1 MNRCAAC
8 GHTNKPHA
16 QFCARCGR
24 AMTETEAYAPL
35 RAGQTLKSGAYT
47 VAQQLGTGGMGAVYL
62 AKKVIAGQPRNV
74 VVKEMLDYLDP
85 ADFPSRADYRRAMAA
100 AKRRFEEEA
109 ATLANLSHTAIPRID
124 DYFVEGQHNYI
135 VMEYISGRDLRQG
148 LTHDDPDGELV
159 AGAPY
164 PQAQV
169 LRWGVELCRVLEYLA
184 QQRPPV
190 MHHDVKPAN
199 IILDTNSGTV
209 RLVDFGTAKA
219 RMLAPDGHVGV
230 QQSSIYGTAGY
241 AAPEMYRQN
250 SSPRSDVYSLAATLY
265 HLLTDDD
272 PRDHPFD
279 FPRLDDLDPDV
290 AQVLRWGL
298 ADRSEERP
306 DAEQFRAALEMILTP
321 SQVQP
326 FIFESGDMAY
336 TPEALVP
343 LSDRYWHEARE
354 YLRHGDYGQWFRK
367 LHRNDLLAF
376 VRDSQNLRD
385 PDAQLEALLHHLDP
399 HLPYPDV
406 QLSTTHLPFG
416 RTARG
421 RTLEQSLTLS
431 LNSRGYARLMFYP
444 LGRWIDVQP
453 REVELSSAVGD
464 VSQATVTVTLDTS
477 PLRIGSQQIP
487 VVEVVPSRAT
497 PIQQKQQIH
506 AEVEI
511 ARWSTL
517 LYESAEVV
525 YAVGDALVTVGQV
538 LLWLLAGIVLTL
550 VGRKWPRKEL
560 SEGDLVLFILLAL
573 FLLAL
578 LVLLQEY
585 TLEAFLLWLVSI
597 IVVGQ
602 AFRRRRRA
610 QKERNSTDRE
620 TGL

>member
-8 GHTNKPHA
+8 GHTNKPQA

-24 AMTETEAYAPL
+24 AMTEVETYAPL

-47 VAQQLGTGGMGAVYL
+47 VTQQLGTGGMGAVYL

-74 VVKEMLDYLDP
+74 VIKEMLDYLDP

-109 ATLANLSHTAIPRID
+109 ATLAHLSHTAIPRID

-135 VMEYISGRDLRQG
+135 VMEYISGRDLRQA
-148 LTHDDPDGELV
+148 LTHDDPDGEV
-159 AGAPY
+159 VIGAPY

-219 RMLAPDGHVGV
+219 RMLSPGGQVGA

-241 AAPEMYRQN
+241 AAPEMYQQN

-279 FPRLDDLDPDV
+279 FPKLDDLDPDV
-290 AQVLRWGL
+290 AHVLRWGL

-306 DAEQFRAALEMILTP
+306 AAAQFRAALEMILTP

-326 FIFESGDMAY
+326 FTFETGDVAY

-354 YLRHGDYGQWFRK
+354 YLKQGDYAQWFRK

-376 VRDSQNLRD
+376 VRDSQVLRD
-385 PDAQLEALLHHLDP
+385 PDAQLEALLHQLDP
-399 HLPYPDV
+399 RLPYPDV
-406 QLSTTHLPFG
+406 QPSTTHLPLG
-416 RTARG
+416 SAPRG
-421 RTLEQSLTLS
+421 RTLEERLTLS
-431 LNSRGYARLMFYP
+431 LSGRGYARLMLYP
-444 LGRWIDVQP
+444 SEPWIDVQP
-453 REVELSSAVGD
+453 REVELSHAVGH
-464 VSQATVTVTLDTS
+464 SPQETVTITLDTGR
-477 PLRIGSQQIP
+477 LRVGTHLISL
-487 VVEVVPSRAT
+487 VEVVPSGAT
-497 PIQQKQQIH
+497 TIQQIQQIYG
-506 AEVEI
+506 EVEI

-517 LYESAEVV
+517 LYDTAGLV
-525 YAVGDALVTVGQV
+525 YGAGNLLIVVGQG
-538 LLWLLAGIVLTL
+538 LLWLLAGLVLTL
-550 VGRKWPRKEL
+550 VGRQWPRKEL
-560 SEGDLVLFILLAL
+560 SEGDLALFILLAL

-578 LVLLQEY
+578 L
-585 TLEAFLLWLVSI
+585 FLLPDYLLEVFLVWLVSI
-597 IVVGQ
+597 IVIGQ
-602 AFRRRRRA
+602 AFRRRRD
-610 QKERNSTDRE
+610 QKKRNSTDPE
-620 TGL
+620 AGA

>member
-1 MNRCAAC
+1 
-8 GHTNKPHA
+8 
-16 QFCARCGR
+16 
-24 AMTETEAYAPL
+24 
-35 RAGQTLKSGAYT
+35 
-47 VAQQLGTGGMGAVYL
+47 
-62 AKKVIAGQPRNV
+62 
-74 VVKEMLDYLDP
+74 
-85 ADFPSRADYRRAMAA
+85 
-100 AKRRFEEEA
+100 
-109 ATLANLSHTAIPRID
+109 
-124 DYFVEGQHNYI
+124 
-135 VMEYISGRDLRQG
+135 
-148 LTHDDPDGELV
+148 
-159 AGAPY
+159 
-164 PQAQV
+164 
-169 LRWGVELCRVLEYLA
+169 
-184 QQRPPV
+184 
-190 MHHDVKPAN
+190 
-199 IILDTNSGTV
+199 
-209 RLVDFGTAKA
+209 
-219 RMLAPDGHVGV
+219 
-230 QQSSIYGTAGY
+230 
-241 AAPEMYRQN
+241 
-250 SSPRSDVYSLAATLY
+250 
-265 HLLTDDD
+265 
-272 PRDHPFD
+272 
-279 FPRLDDLDPDV
+279 
-290 AQVLRWGL
+290 
-298 ADRSEERP
+298 
-306 DAEQFRAALEMILTP
+306 
-321 SQVQP
+321 
-326 FIFESGDMAY
+326 
-336 TPEALVP
+336 
-343 LSDRYWHEARE
+343 
-354 YLRHGDYGQWFRK
+354 
-367 LHRNDLLAF
+367 
-376 VRDSQNLRD
+376 
-385 PDAQLEALLHHLDP
+385 
-399 HLPYPDV
+399 
-406 QLSTTHLPFG
+406 
-416 RTARG
+416 
-421 RTLEQSLTLS
+421 
-431 LNSRGYARLMFYP
+431 MFYP